1 MAKRGAKDYKFR
13 GRAIEGRGRTLERA
27 ISDLDE
33 YWNSRPSLVM
43 HDYGVIQLQIVLG
56 ATTTI
61 VEVADKGVIDRVEA
75 GDTDALVQF
84 LASKAG
90 VSTEEL
96 RALLS
101 RADEVIATVD
111 RIRPPSDPNFWS
123 PDPGTEPE
131 VVLPTV
137 IGVWAAEAAQAPT
150 TTAEKRKAIGLVAFF
165 GVQEGK
171 SLAQISSETGIPK
184 STLRDALGR
193 ERKAQQRRLEEPAR
207 RTPGQRLGEGT
218 KAKVAELYGKLGNAA
233 EVGRQLGIPDR
244 TVRGVVERQRLSVST
259 QPRRASSGQKKEE
272 LKKKLLELVEGG
284 MSASAAGRELSVP
297 SRTARSWA
305 KKQGGDR

>member
-61 VEVADKGVIDRVEA
+61 VEVADKAVIDRVEA

-111 RIRPPSDPNFWS
+111 RIRPPSDPNFWR

-137 IGVWAAEAAQAPT
+137 IGAWAAEAAQTPT
-150 TTAEKRKAIGLVAFF
+150 TPAEKRRAIGLVAFF

-171 SLAQISSETGIPK
+171 SISQISDETGIPR

-193 ERKAQQRRLEEPAR
+193 ERKAQQRKVVEPAR
-207 RTPGQRLGEGT
+207 RAPGQRLGEGT
-218 KAKVAELYGKLGNAA
+218 KARVAELYGKLGNAA

-244 TVRGVVERQRLSVST
+244 TVRGVVERQRLSGGT
-259 QPRRASSGQKKEE
+259 EPRRAPRSGQEKET
-272 LKKKLLELVEGG
+272 LRKKLLELVEGG

-305 KKQGGDR
+305 KKK